1 MKQIKKMFTDI
12 FAEQYK
18 KISELYEVHK
28 KSISN
33 MIEKNSKMFHKRLN
47 NLSQEIKTNYGS
59 IK

>member
-1 MKQIKKMFTDI
+1 MFTDI

-18 KISELYEVHK
+18 KISELYQVHK

-47 NLSQEIKTNYGS
+47 NLSQEIKRNYDS